1 MLIVLGTDIITLTN
15 FNKFITS
22 TYFHR
27 TLFDQRGKADCMII
41 ASGKVLLAHRALLAQ
56 RSQELRE
63 MIEMETPSDGVT
75 PDQPVQI
82 LLPELHYD
90 TARGLLVF
98 LYTDVLPLWC
108 SNDISVLRA
117 LSRAGKSLK
126 IPRLQVLSDRL
137 LHLISTIEIELMN
150 YTKDFEVP
158 LGTLSRDLGSLV
170 GETQFA
176 DVRFIAEGR
185 SVMAH
190 RFILESRCDY
200 FQAMFRNISMNST
213 VASNNIIDV
222 VVPDTFVGFLRML
235 IFLYTD
241 FLPDGSDG
249 ALLEDIMSADRY
261 NLVDMRTLIES
272 MLVPSRTNWL
282 DLLRTADSIG
292 SKRLLRMCLCF
303 LRDNFMVLNEE
314 IVVNEDNNI
323 QNDDHQANVKVVSA
337 ISIVKEEFPWLLENI
352 LSSRKILHASSP
364 SKLLVNRLIAANK
377 IDRFTGKSIW
387 TPIVGIG
394 LIIMALPLYNYFKQY
409 FFIGPFVPIVNSL
422 CVLFI
427 VYMMYRKL
435 KE

>member
-1 MLIVLGTDIITLTN
+1 ML
-15 FNKFITS
+15 
-22 TYFHR
+22 
-27 TLFDQRGKADCMII
+27 I

-90 TARGLLVF
+90 TAKSLLVF
-98 LYTDVLPLWC
+98 LYTDVLPVWC
-108 SNDISVLRA
+108 SNDVSVLRA

-126 IPRLQVLSDRL
+126 IPRLQILSERL
-137 LHLISTIEIELMN
+137 LNLISTIEMDFLNI
-150 YTKDFEVP
+150 TKDLEVP
-158 LGTLSRDLGSLV
+158 IGTLSRDLGSLV

-200 FQAMFRNISMNST
+200 FRAMFRNSSMNST
-213 VASNNIIDV
+213 IASNNIIDV
-222 VVPDTFVGFLRML
+222 VVPDTFVGFLRTL

-241 FLPDGSDG
+241 TLPDGSDG

-261 NLVDMRTLIES
+261 NLIDMRTLIES

-292 SKRLLRMCLCF
+292 SKRLLHMCSCF
-303 LRDNFMVLNEE
+303 LRDNFMVLNEN
-314 IVVNEDNNI
+314 ILVNENHNI
-323 QNDDHQANVKVVSA
+323 QSFDDGFKGNTKYVSA

-352 LSSRKILHASSP
+352 LSFRKTLHASSP
-364 SKLLVNRLIAANK
+364 SKLLVTRLIAANQ
-377 IDRFTGKSIW
+377 IDRNTRKSIW
-387 TPIVGIG
+387 TPIIGIA
-394 LIIMALPLYNYFKQY
+394 LIVMALPFYNYFKQY
-409 FFIGPFVPIVNSL
+409 FVIGPIVPIVNTV

-427 VYMMYRKL
+427 FYLMYLKL